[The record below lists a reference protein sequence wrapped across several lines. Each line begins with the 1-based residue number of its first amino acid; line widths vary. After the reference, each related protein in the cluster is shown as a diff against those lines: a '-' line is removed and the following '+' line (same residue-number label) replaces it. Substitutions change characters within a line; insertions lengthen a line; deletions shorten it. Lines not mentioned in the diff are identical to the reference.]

1 MNQVE
6 VTYENHTLFLK
17 GSVTVDTFADM
28 TRALNTFS
36 ISSTLTINCQA
47 VTAFDTA
54 GGILLRDL
62 VQKYKARKVRVFI
75 REASPKIQHIME
87 RVNAIPKREY
97 EVVMSRPKGIH
108 LFLHHIGQAMARLIE
123 SVVSIFSFLG
133 ISVVEFFRALRTS
146 MRVLIPHTLFYMSKA
161 GVRSIPIIVVTSFVV
176 GIVISYEGII
186 QLAKFGA
193 ELTTITLISFSVL
206 REGGVLS
213 TAIVIAGRSGS
224 AFAAEIGAM
233 RVNEEIDALRLMGV
247 NPIQFLVLPRLIA
260 LFIFMPILTVVAD
273 IFGLLGGAL
282 ICMSEIEI
290 GLVYFFLQLKE
301 VTAVETFLIGLGKA
315 PFFGILIAIIGCMEG
330 MNAQGSA
337 ASVGYAATKS
347 VVKSIFLVIIL
358 NSVFSI
364 LFAYLRIRQ

>member
-1 MNQVE
+1 M
-6 VTYENHTLFLK
+6 
-17 GSVTVDTFADM
+17 
-28 TRALNTFS
+28 
-36 ISSTLTINCQA
+36 
-47 VTAFDTA
+47 
-54 GGILLRDL
+54 LRDFM
-62 VQKYKARKVRVFI
+62 QQYQARKIRVVL
-75 REASPKIQHIME
+75 RESSPKIQHIMK
-87 RVNAIPKREY
+87 RVNSITKRQY
-97 EVVMSRPKGIH
+97 EAALLQPKGIR
-108 LFLHHIGQAMARLIE
+108 LFFHHIGYAMVRLLDSII
-123 SVVSIFSFLG
+123 SIFSFLG
-133 ISVVEFFRALRTS
+133 LSVVEFCRALRTS
-146 MRVLIPHTLFYMSKA
+146 MRVLVPHTLVYMSKA
-161 GVRSIPIIVVTSFVV
+161 GVRSIPIIIVTSFVV

-193 ELTTITLISFSVL
+193 QLTTITLISFSVL
-206 REGGVLS
+206 REGGVLI

-247 NPIQFLVLPRLIA
+247 NPIQFLVIPRLIA

-330 MNAQGSA
+330 MKAQGNA

-358 NSVFSI
+358 NSVFSV
-364 LFAYLRIRQ
+364 LFAYLRIGQ